1 MLRIPEEFIEKCVEA
16 FDSNELIKLLEK
28 GGPAPKIVSI
38 LDFEVQEAYRALD
51 EEGKS
56 KWGVEVA
63 ADRARLAA
71 QFKRLVN
78 RLPS

>member
-1 MLRIPEEFIEKCVEA
+1 MLRIPEDFIEKCVEA

-38 LDFEVQEAYRALD
+38 LDSEVQEAYKALD

-63 ADRARLAA
+63 ADRERLTA